1 MELNFK
7 TVKKD
12 RRRRRDIIE
21 KLVLVISIVCWILFV
36 LTLAYISN
44 AMPEQPT
51 IFDPKGVYR
60 TARTYWDPDMILN
73 AFISLNATL
82 VSSLIGL
89 ALNALRIKRT
99 TDRVNPSLLMM
110 VILSLIGVLIIYFK
124 F

>member
-1 MELNFK
+1 MELNIK
-7 TVKKD
+7 PQRKD
-12 RRRRRDIIE
+12 RRKRRDIIE
-21 KLVLVISIVCWILFV
+21 KLVLVVSVMCWILFL
-36 LTLAYISN
+36 LTLAYINN

-73 AFISLNATL
+73 AFISLNTTL
-82 VSSLIGL
+82 VFSLIGL
-89 ALNALRIKRT
+89 ALNALRIKRSS
-99 TDRVNPSLLMM
+99 DRVNPSLIMM